1 MGTVDAGGGEL
12 GELADRV
19 AVSDRA
25 AGESVREVAALLRAP
40 IRVHITGRAGV
51 GRTTVATAVKEGAI
65 PGAVIEEP
73 GPLDVPGAPDPV
85 LDGDVV
91 VCVLVESVRAADR
104 VAVDG
109 VDAERALLVLN
120 KVDALGESREP
131 ADVWAAA
138 LARAAECSSDAGLPV
153 LPLIGSLA
161 TARAVT
167 EADLPVL
174 RQRPGGLS
182 SVWDAHGV
190 AVASAALEANAQLDA
205 PAVTALLRTASG
217 VDEVV
222 GAVAARV
229 AHVRAGR
236 GECALLS
243 LRSLAARNAGVRD
256 ALEEYLTGDSAVA
269 LAAAAGRLHLVD
281 WNREAPAEPGTAED
295 AVRCAHWWRTQLS
308 GNPTARQRRA
318 IVDVRRHYLRIWQR
332 MGGSPDDGRT
342 LAVRGPG

>member
-91 VCVLVESVRAADR
+91 VCVLV
-104 VAVDG
+104 
-109 VDAERALLVLN
+109 
-120 KVDALGESREP
+120 
-131 ADVWAAA
+131 
-138 LARAAECSSDAGLPV
+138 
-153 LPLIGSLA
+153 
-161 TARAVT
+161 
-167 EADLPVL
+167 
-174 RQRPGGLS
+174 
-182 SVWDAHGV
+182 
-190 AVASAALEANAQLDA
+190 
-205 PAVTALLRTASG
+205 
-217 VDEVV
+217 
-222 GAVAARV
+222 
-229 AHVRAGR
+229 
-236 GECALLS
+236 
-243 LRSLAARNAGVRD
+243 
-256 ALEEYLTGDSAVA
+256 
-269 LAAAAGRLHLVD
+269 D